1 MIACAIVRLSYRFDV
16 GRVTQSPLGHA
27 RALSHALL
35 SCSIVSVNAVCCSYP
50 AGTCMCCW
58 YTLHFRTPLCTYKT
72 RGAPAKLTPGHTAR
86 DFTPAGVVRRSIA
99 MSKDAA
105 GAAERASQPAQR
117 DPYPS
122 PDQRPTSYYGGVG
135 TASRGLQGARG
146 LATGS

>member
-1 MIACAIVRLSYRFDV
+1 MAQPSERDDDDHVCAV
-16 GRVTQSPLGHA
+16 GIQ
-27 RALSHALL
+27 
-35 SCSIVSVNAVCCSYP
+35 
-50 AGTCMCCW
+50 
-58 YTLHFRTPLCTYKT
+58 LHFHTPLCTYKT

-122 PDQRPTSYYGGVG
+122 PDQRGGDRLQGPTGRTRARDRVLAYCSRLRRGRR
-135 TASRGLQGARG
+135 RGLSGVYYSCRVHYTA
-146 LATGS
+146 AAE